1 MAEIGELFKPGD
13 KVPHS
18 GTCNHCGGH
27 VLFSAGGEGAPH
39 YTSRRFQ
46 EEKVGS
52 IPSERRQSMTKVA
65 AYHTN
70 SIEEPPK
77 HREVYHDHD
86 NCPDGKRIMPKHLEQ
101 GTGGKPRCK
110 ECIKLG

>member
-1 MAEIGELFKPGD
+1 
-13 KVPHS
+13 
-18 GTCNHCGGH
+18 
-27 VLFSAGGEGAPH
+27 
-39 YTSRRFQ
+39 
-46 EEKVGS
+46 
-52 IPSERRQSMTKVA
+52 MTKVA

-77 HREVYHDHD
+77 HREVYHNHND
-86 NCPDGKRIMPKHLEQ
+86 CPDGKRIMPKHLEQ